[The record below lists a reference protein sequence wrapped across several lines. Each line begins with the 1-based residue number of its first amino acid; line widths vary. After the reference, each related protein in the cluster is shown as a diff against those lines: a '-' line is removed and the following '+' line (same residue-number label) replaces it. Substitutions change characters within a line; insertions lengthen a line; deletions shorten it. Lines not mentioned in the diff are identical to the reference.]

1 MTMNLLLKALTGAIV
16 VIMIALLSKTRNYY
30 LAGLLP
36 LFPTFGLIAHYIVG
50 SERGLEALRTTI
62 LFGFWAVIPYLIY
75 LVSLYFLI
83 GSLRLPYALISAVL
97 CWSIAAWLLI
107 LFWRRWYGLN

>member
-1 MTMNLLLKALTGAIV
+1 MVIAIG
-16 VIMIALLSKTRNYY
+16 ILSKTRNYY

-62 LFGFWAVIPYLIY
+62 LFGFWAIIPYLIY
-75 LVSLYFLI
+75 LVSLYLLI

-107 LFWRRWYGLN
+107 LFWRRWHG